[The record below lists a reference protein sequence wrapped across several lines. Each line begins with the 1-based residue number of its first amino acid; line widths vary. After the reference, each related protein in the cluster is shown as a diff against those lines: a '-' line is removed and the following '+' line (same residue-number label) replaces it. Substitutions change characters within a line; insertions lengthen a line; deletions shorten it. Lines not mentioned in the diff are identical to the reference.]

1 MSLINS
7 FISGIAYAVLA
18 KVQPVV
24 GLYTSLFPPLLYMLF
39 GTSMHNSIG
48 SFAVVS
54 LMAGKSV
61 TKVCGDSDALNDTSI
76 ANFDDC
82 ALTTA
87 STLAF
92 CVGLIH
98 LLMAVLRLEII
109 VTYFSDQLVSGFSTA
124 ASCHVFVT
132 QLPEFFGMK
141 GIPNPT
147 GLGYLFRKIYGIVT
161 NFDKANWVT
170 TVIGFSSIA
179 FLVIGKDILNPFLVK
194 KFKLPA
200 SIPYEL
206 ILVILGTVAGAVF
219 DLKPKHGVSIVES
232 IPTG

>member
-1 MSLINS
+1 
-7 FISGIAYAVLA
+7 
-18 KVQPVV
+18 
-24 GLYTSLFPPLLYMLF
+24 MLF

-61 TKVCGDSDALNDTSI
+61 TKVCGEEDSFNETSTTS
-76 ANFDDC
+76 FDDC

-98 LLMAVLRLEII
+98 LLMAVLRLEIV
-109 VTYFSDQLVSGFSTA
+109 VTYFSDQLVAGFSTA

-132 QLPEFFGMK
+132 QLPGFFGMK
-141 GIPNPT
+141 GIPDPS
-147 GLGYLFRKIYGIVT
+147 GPGFLFRKLYGIFS

-170 TVIGFSSIA
+170 TVVGFSSIA
-179 FLVIGKDILNPFLVK
+179 FLVIGKDVLNPFFVK
-194 KFKLPA
+194 KFKLPVA
-200 SIPYEL
+200 IPFEL
-206 ILVILGTVAGAVF
+206 ILVIAGTIIGAVF
-219 DLKPKHGVSIVES
+219 HLNPNHGVKIVQT